1 MAALSQ
7 MPFGSI
13 QDLLAAPYAFSRPP
27 GLICSSSAGC
37 FEEAIPSYAFGGRL
51 TRPQG
56 SVRVDLDGTVAA
68 DDAGQF
74 AQSSERR
81 LPAERLQPVCLITV
95 SPEEVPGPH
104 WPEAKKRPLLDL
116 SRSGLIR
123 GRKQTSPV
131 CQRIGTPEKSAIERW
146 PELTHR
152 GSVSK

>member
-1 MAALSQ
+1 

-95 SPEEVPGPH
+95 SPEEVPGRIGRKP
-104 WPEAKKRPLLDL
+104 K
-116 SRSGLIR
+116 R
-123 GRKQTSPV
+123 GRCWTYP
-131 CQRIGTPEKSAIERW
+131 GAA
-146 PELTHR
+146 
-152 GSVSK
+152 

>member
-1 MAALSQ
+1 M
-7 MPFGSI
+7 
-13 QDLLAAPYAFSRPP
+13 LLAAAPHGPRVAFVS
-27 GLICSSSAGC
+27 ISM
-37 FEEAIPSYAFGGRL
+37 
-51 TRPQG
+51 
-56 SVRVDLDGTVAA
+56 
-68 DDAGQF
+68 
-74 AQSSERR
+74 AQS
-81 LPAERLQPVCLITV
+81 LPTTRASSRKDPNDGCPPSGFNRCALITV

-131 CQRIGTPEKSAIERW
+131 CQRIGTPEKSAIELW